1 MSVKKGVMK
10 MFEWN
15 KYFPFQNQ
23 FSKEALKKADPKE
36 VEHYVNSVMESVFG
50 SDYAAQFPFRD
61 PLPTKEKTQRTEP
74 DIDIFETADH
84 VFVKVSVNESQLEQL
99 KIKHTSH
106 TLLIEH
112 FPGLS
117 HPKKVNLPCLVKRK
131 GTKAVYKDG
140 HLEVMFHKQ
149 QDYNMSEVEIMR

>member
-1 MSVKKGVMK
+1 

-15 KYFPFQNQ
+15 KYFPFHNQ

-36 VEHYVNSVMESVFG
+36 VETYVNRVMESVFG

-61 PLPTKEKTQRTEP
+61 PLPKKEQPAKPVAKP

-84 VFVKVSVNESQLEQL
+84 VFVKVPISEGLLEQVR
-99 KIKHTSH
+99 IKHTSH
-106 TLLIEH
+106 ELLLEN
-112 FPGLS
+112 FPS
-117 HPKKVNLPCLVKRK
+117 SEHPKKVNLPCLVKRK

-140 HLEVMFHKQ
+140 LLEVMFQKQ
-149 QDYNMSEVEIMR
+149 QDYHMSEVEIIR

>member
-1 MSVKKGVMK
+1 

-15 KYFPFQNQ
+15 KYFPFHNQ

-36 VEHYVNSVMESVFG
+36 VETYVNRVMESVFG

-61 PLPTKEKTQRTEP
+61 PLPQKEQPAKPDVQP

-84 VFVKVSVNESQLEQL
+84 VFVKVPISEEWLEQVR
-99 KIKHTSH
+99 IKHTSH
-106 TLLIEH
+106 ELWLEN
-112 FPGLS
+112 FPRAD

-140 HLEVMFHKQ
+140 LLEVMFQKQ
-149 QDYNMSEVEIMR
+149 QDYNMSEVEIIR

>member
-1 MSVKKGVMK
+1 

-15 KYFPFQNQ
+15 KYFPFHNQ

-36 VEHYVNSVMESVFG
+36 VETYVNRVMESVFG

-61 PLPTKEKTQRTEP
+61 PLPKKEQPAKPDAKP

-84 VFVKVSVNESQLEQL
+84 VFVKVPISESQLEQL

-106 TLLIEH
+106 ALMIEN
-112 FPGLS
+112 FPNLG
-117 HPKKVNLPCLVKRK
+117 HPKKINLPCLVKRK

-140 HLEVMFHKQ
+140 LLEVMFQKQ
-149 QDYNMSEVEIMR
+149 QDYNMSEVEIIR

>member
-1 MSVKKGVMK
+1 

-15 KYFPFQNQ
+15 KYFPFHNQ

-36 VEHYVNSVMESVFG
+36 VETYVNRVMESVFG

-61 PLPTKEKTQRTEP
+61 PLPQKEHPAKPDAKPDVKP

-84 VFVKVSVNESQLEQL
+84 VFVKVPISEEWLEQVR
-99 KIKHTSH
+99 IKHTSH
-106 TLLIEH
+106 ELWLENL
-112 FPGLS
+112 PRAD

-131 GTKAVYKDG
+131 GTKAIYKDG
-140 HLEVMFHKQ
+140 LLEVMFQKQ
-149 QDYNMSEVEIMR
+149 QDYNMSEVEIIR

>member
-1 MSVKKGVMK
+1 

-15 KYFPFQNQ
+15 KYFPFHNQ

-36 VEHYVNSVMESVFG
+36 VETYVNRVMESVFG

-61 PLPTKEKTQRTEP
+61 PLPKKEHPAKPDAKP

-84 VFVKVSVNESQLEQL
+84 VFVKVPISEGLLEQVR
-99 KIKHTSH
+99 IKHTSH
-106 TLLIEH
+106 ELLLENFPSSEH
-112 FPGLS
+112 PQ
-117 HPKKVNLPCLVKRK
+117 KVNLPCLVKRK

-140 HLEVMFHKQ
+140 LLEVMFQKQ
-149 QDYNMSEVEIMR
+149 QDYNMSEVEIIR